1 MNTYVILAAGGSGTR
16 MGAGRNKIFLPL
28 LGIPVLLRSIRLFD
42 GLISSM
48 VIVCRDED
56 RAEAERLAAAAG
68 VSFPVSFVSG
78 GATRQHSV
86 LNGLRSVPF
95 REEDLVLV
103 HDAARCLTPR
113 DVIIAVLDSCRRYG
127 SGVPAVPAISTM
139 KYGTP
144 DCLVV
149 RTVDRGNLFEVQTPQ
164 GFRAGALLRAN
175 TLAERDHFAVTDDAS
190 VMEHAGEEVRLV
202 QGAKINMKI
211 TEKEDIRIAEAL
223 LSAGIPTM
231 RVGSGYDVHCL
242 TEGRDLILCGVK
254 IPHTLGLLGHSDADV
269 ALHALMDAMLGAAS
283 LGDIGRL
290 FPDTDDQYRGIS
302 SMLLLEETRK
312 KIISAGYR
320 FVNADITI
328 VAQRPKLAPFIPD
341 MVRNV
346 CSALGCEEHQVNVKA
361 TTTEK
366 LGFEGRQ
373 EGISAQAVC
382 LLERVL

>member
-16 MGAGRNKIFLPL
+16 MGAARNKIFLPL
-28 LGIPVLLRSIRLFD
+28 MGIPVLVRSIRLFE
-42 GLISSM
+42 GLISGM
-48 VIVCRDED
+48 VIVIRDED
-56 RAEAERLAAAAG
+56 LAEAESLAAAAG

-95 REEDLVLV
+95 EEDDVVLV

-113 DVIIAVLDSCRRYG
+113 DVIAAVLESCRRYG
-127 SGVPAVPAISTM
+127 SGVPAVPAVSTM

-144 DCLVV
+144 DRLVV
-149 RTVDRGNLFEVQTPQ
+149 RTVDRENLFEVQTPQ

-175 TLAERDHFAVTDDAS
+175 AMAEKDNFAVTDDAS
-190 VMEHAGEEVRLV
+190 VMEHAGEEVHLV
-202 QGAKINMKI
+202 QGAKMNMKI

-223 LSAGIPTM
+223 LSSGMPSLRI
-231 RVGSGYDVHCL
+231 GSGYDVHCL

-283 LGDIGRL
+283 LGDIGRH
-290 FPDTDDQYRGIS
+290 FPDTDEKYRGIS
-302 SMLLLEETRK
+302 SMLLLEETCK

-328 VAQRPKLAPFIPD
+328 VAQKPKIAPFIPD

-346 CSALGCEEHQVNVKA
+346 CSVLGCSAHQVNIKA

-373 EGISAQAVC
+373 EGISSQAVC
-382 LLERVL
+382 LLERMS